1 MPEPVE
7 LDLPL
12 PPTASAGT
20 SSNRGYAMLR
30 QDWKNRCDM
39 ASLAQLAG
47 APRINAQFE
56 LSITLRPSNNGAHLQ
71 SPVNDLIAYLRERE
85 LTHSAGSAH
94 ISSERSNRSCG

>member
-1 MPEPVE
+1 MPEPVV

-47 APRINAQFE
+47 APRIDGHA
-56 LSITLRPSNNGAHLQ
+56 
-71 SPVNDLIAYLRERE
+71 V
-85 LTHSAGSAH
+85 AGQ
-94 ISSERSNRSCG
+94 